1 MAESRKY
8 ATDLDLQGNS
18 IINGGFE
25 VVESLPTTNN
35 FEGRQVVYQGRT
47 YTFHNGEYQCIADD
61 LGGREETREEQF
73 TYQATAN
80 DESVKDGLAIVKSIK
95 GNTVVANQLVPT
107 SDRFVGTQYC
117 TIEILGEKEV
127 KVTPNI
133 DTNYAGFYAKTQ
145 VKTIVGHKY
154 FISFDIKGDTS
165 FTGDFLFGSWSFS
178 LTTISVTETYNKQVY
193 IKECIESNYIDFML
207 RFNGNAY
214 YLKNY
219 ILIDLTQEFREGNEP
234 ATVEEFERLY
244 PNLPKEY
251 NTGSL
256 LNLNA
261 EAIKSV
267 EFNAFNG
274 EYAQVLEGMQYYL
287 GGNITSLAFKENLE
301 DEGEVIEIPSDNLYT
316 PNTNGYLVATGN
328 DICINLSHSG
338 YRNGEYE
345 PYKESIVNLPIK
357 KYFPDGMKSAG
368 EVRDEI
374 IWDESIGKYKAIQ
387 RVGSLDLGTLQSWRV
402 TLSNDY
408 RYGFYAQ
415 LTVNILYSVT
425 KSNILTPKYKNCSR
439 SEFISNITNGIF
451 IDLDTGHLYVCI
463 KDSNY
468 AYTDIP
474 AFQKSLQGQILY
486 YELETPIETIIDDYD
501 LIDYEVSDFGTE
513 EIIAVESTTPIIAD
527 IQYGF
532 NAVDEIR
539 NHRFEIRD
547 LKKLISRGFNLNG
560 VNVKLGDTSTI
571 PAYIP
576 YDDVLYP
583 VRIQGNWLQIYRNGV
598 WGNLFNLA
606 SEVIPSLY
614 LEEFEGDW
622 YNPNILE
629 YILSG
634 ELTTKLISDTLD
646 FRSILTSIQRF
657 AGVKLSLQAFSPKE
671 YDKSLDNILQ
681 AVTGYI
687 VYVEN
692 DIDTMFNSGNS
703 VLVKLNFDVVNRVTI
718 ECYIQR

>member
-1 MAESRKY
+1 MADSRKY
-8 ATDLDLQGNS
+8 STNIDLQGNS

-25 VVESLPTTNN
+25 
-35 FEGRQVVYQGRT
+35 QVVALPLNGYDGETVSFRGKL
-47 YTFHNGEYQCIADD
+47 YTWYNGKWNDIADD
-61 LGGREETREEQF
+61 LGGVEETREEQF

-95 GNTVVANQLVPT
+95 GNTVVANQLFKYLNVLDNET
-107 SDRFVGTQYC
+107 GTYKFLVGRYTFPLNHKLLIKFNYSNSS
-117 TIEILGEKEV
+117 
-127 KVTPNI
+127 PN
-133 DTNYAGFYAKTQ
+133 
-145 VKTIVGHKY
+145 
-154 FISFDIKGDTS
+154 
-165 FTGDFLFGSWSFS
+165 
-178 LTTISVTETYNKQVY
+178 LTTIS
-193 IKECIESNYIDFML
+193 CGLSNYGSLWGSHTVANVSVGDNLQLKFIATNLNANNNTLYIFNSNALTGFSIDTDSIQF
-207 RFNGNAY
+207 
-214 YLKNY
+214 
-219 ILIDLTQEFREGNEP
+219 IDLTQMFEEGNEP
-234 ATVEEFERLY
+234 TSVEEFERLY
-244 PNLPKEY
+244 PNLPTEY
-251 NTGSL
+251 NEGSL
-256 LNLNA
+256 LNLDIDS
-261 EAIKSV
+261 IKSV
-267 EFNAFNG
+267 GFNAFNG
-274 EYAQVLEGMQYYL
+274 EYAQVLGGMQYYL
-287 GGNITSLAFKENLE
+287 GGSISSLAFKENLE

-316 PNTNGYLVATGN
+316 PATNGYLVATGS

-374 IWDESIGKYKAIQ
+374 VWDEGLKKYKAIK
-387 RVGSLDLGTLQSWRV
+387 RVGSVDMGTLNWKKN
-402 TLSNDY
+402 SNEHY
-408 RYGFYAQ
+408 FYSNINDIKSSPYLTAINM
-415 LTVNILYSVT
+415 LCVEYKTVNVIDASGQDKVIYIYPSHIE
-425 KSNILTPKYKNCSR
+425 SQINI
-439 SEFISNITNGIF
+439 
-451 IDLDTGHLYVCI
+451 V
-463 KDSNY
+463 DSSYN
-468 AYTDIP
+468 DV
-474 AFQKSLQGQILY
+474 AFFKQSLQGQILY
-486 YELETPIETIIDDYD
+486 YELQTPIETIIDDYD

-513 EIIAVESTTPIIAD
+513 EIIADEPTTPIIAD

-547 LKKLISRGFNLNG
+547 LKKLVSRGVNLNG
-560 VNVKLGDTSTI
+560 VTVNLGGTFTI

-606 SEVIPSLY
+606 SKVIPSLY
-614 LEEFEGDW
+614 IEEFEGDW

-629 YILSG
+629 YILSD
-634 ELTTKLISDTLD
+634 ELTTKLISETLD
-646 FRSILTSIQRF
+646 FRSILTSIAGF

-671 YDKSLDNILQ
+671 YDKSLTNILN
-681 AVTGYI
+681 ALTGYV

-703 VLVKLNFDVVNRVTI
+703 VLVKLNFDSVNRVTI